1 MILLPAIDLY
11 EGKVVRLT
19 RGDYSRMTV
28 YREDPLDQAREF
40 EIAGAAWLHTV
51 VLRGQGQEQPPFPG
65 VSGAVPVHRPTGGG
79 GRRHPHAG
87 GRGPL
92 PGRGGGAGDPGHCR
106 RHRPRFSPDR
116 TGPLRRSGGG
126 GGGSEGRG
134 HRYQRLAGDR
144 PEPAEAFFQRLVDW
158 GVRTVICTDVSRDG
172 MLGGTNVALYQSL
185 AERLPLQLIA
195 SGGVSSLEEL
205 RRLKA
210 LGLYGAILGK
220 ALYTG
225 ACRCAAP
232 WGRWSD
238 MVTKRTSPAWTYGT
252 DGWQRESIF
261 RGSGTCPTGGSGGA
275 LLPLR
280 CRRAGVLRH
289 HCVP

>member
-40 EIAGAAWLHTV
+40 EAAGAAWLHTV
-51 VLRGQGQEQPPFPG
+51 DLE
-65 VSGAVPVHRPTGGG
+65 GARDGATPNFRVVAELCRSTGLQVEVGGG
-79 GRRHPHAG
+79 IRDMDTVEYYLDTLEAVARYLDAG
-87 GRGPL
+87 AARVILGT
-92 PGRGGGAGDPGHCR
+92 AAVTDPVFLR
-106 RHRPRFSPDR
+106 TALDRF
-116 TGPLRRSGGG
+116 
-126 GGGSEGRG
+126 
-134 HRYQRLAGDR
+134 GDR
-144 PEPAEAFFQRLVDW
+144 VAVGVDLKDGAIAIQGWRETAPEPAEAFFQRLVDW

-225 ACRCAAP
+225 ALSLR
-232 WGRWSD
+232 D
-238 MVTKRTSPAWTYGT
+238 
-252 DGWQRESIF
+252 
-261 RGSGTCPTGGSGGA
+261 A
-275 LLPLR
+275 L
-280 CRRAGVLRH
+280 GEVE
-289 HCVP
+289 